1 FCAILIGQSPS
12 IATRQHRS
20 QKLNADGNADHGI
33 AIAQFMMN
41 KQRDNRQRQPYGHV
55 GEKNRKSDAEERKI
69 GRRSCFGL
77 AYSSH
82 ALLQNAAQGEEYP
95 RLISLVS
102 GL

>member
-1 FCAILIGQSPS
+1 
-12 IATRQHRS
+12 
-20 QKLNADGNADHGI
+20 
-33 AIAQFMMN
+33 MMN

-102 GL
+102 GLRCVGRI